1 MTVGSLFSEL
11 RSKLTEK
18 FSPSEAK
25 EMSLLIFESLKD
37 WTQTDLLIH
46 NNDAVSDYIVNKATG
61 IVNRTLKGEPLQYI
75 LGVAHFYGLKFK
87 VTPATLIPRP
97 ETTEL
102 VDLIVDN
109 NTDRKDLKV
118 LDLGTGSGC
127 IAISLARNLKFPL
140 VSAIDISSQALAVA
154 RENAKA
160 LNVAVDFR
168 QEDILNLPAPAE
180 KYDIIV
186 SNPPYIL
193 TKEAENMDLNVLDYE
208 PHTALFVP
216 DNDPLKFYIPII
228 EFAERY
234 LDGDGQLYFEINPL
248 CAISLSERVKNAGFR
263 NVEIV
268 KDISGKDRF
277 IYAVR

>member
-154 RENAKA
+154 RENAKT

>member
-140 VSAIDISSQALAVA
+140 VSAIDISSEALAVA

-216 DNDPLKFYIPII
+216 DNNPLKFYIPII

>member
-140 VSAIDISSQALAVA
+140 VSAIDISSEALAVA

-168 QEDILNLPAPAE
+168 QEDILNLTAPAD

-216 DNDPLKFYIPII
+216 DNNPLKFYIPII

>member
-168 QEDILNLPAPAE
+168 QEDILNLTAPAD

>member
-25 EMSLLIFESLKD
+25 EMSLLIFESLKN

-140 VSAIDISSQALAVA
+140 VSAIDISSEALAVA

-168 QEDILNLPAPAE
+168 QEDILNLPAPAD

>member
-109 NTDRKDLKV
+109 NADRKDLKV

-140 VSAIDISSQALAVA
+140 VSAIDISSEALAVA

-186 SNPPYIL
+186 SNPPYIH